1 MAAGGDVSALIR
13 GHQLRPRPSR
23 LLTEVRSYLPGIFDG
38 DLCAVVADTGGAG
51 RCRAASQEL
60 VERMGRGRTIFLD
73 FEMDELGDDRLWYE
87 CRHYPL
93 PRWTRCYWRAF
104 DDIADTGHV
113 VAEIDGYYV
122 DLTAQQFRRRLPFP
136 MLVPVGTP

>member
-1 MAAGGDVSALIR
+1 MSALIL
-13 GHQLRPRPSR
+13 GHQRRVRRSR
-23 LLTEVRSYLPGIFDG
+23 LLSEVRRYLPGIFDG

-51 RCRAASQEL
+51 LCRDASEEL
-60 VERMGRGRTIFLD
+60 VERMGRGRTVFFD
-73 FEMDELGDDRLWYE
+73 FEQNEMGDDRRWYE
-87 CRHYPL
+87 CWHHPL
-93 PRWTRCYWRAF
+93 PLWTRRYWRAF
-104 DDIADTGHV
+104 DDISDVAHV

>member
-1 MAAGGDVSALIR
+1 MSALIR

-23 LLTEVRSYLPGIFDG
+23 LLSEVRRYLPGIFDG

-51 RCRAASQEL
+51 LCRAASQEL
-60 VERMGRGRTIFLD
+60 IERMGRGRTIYLD
-73 FEMDELGDDRLWYE
+73 FIGGEVGPDAAFLFGRQ
-87 CRHYPL
+87 RPL
-93 PRWTRCYWRAF
+93 PKWTRCYWRGM
-104 DDIADTGHV
+104 DDIADYGHV